1 MRNDQRWGAIPLL
14 ICTFAS
20 NAGHAEPITCEDE
33 THRYIRRGAD
43 RGCVDA
49 RNRKQGQWR
58 QIKYGQ
64 VVSKTMYQDDK
75 RNGIHSVYNNAKK
88 LSHEGTYA
96 NNQKSGTWKYYDD
109 SGRLKTEETYRSDVR
124 HGPYRTWYANC
135 VEKTSGHYEDG
146 KQSGRWQ
153 YFNDEGVLI
162 LEGEFKSDQKNGQW
176 MMFSQKGVRQES
188 GQYLDDRKTGKWIE
202 YLPTGEQWRT
212 VNYVDGERN
221 SVDSQNCAE
230 QGGSWTVKFDSLE
243 EGCEQGPMG
252 FKLGT
257 WRSYHLNGSIKLVT
271 PYKENALHG
280 LVKGYH
286 PTGQLHRIGRFE
298 QGQPV
303 RSHSYFNANGSIIG
317 ESYIDKNGHGKWEVW
332 HHTGAIAETG
342 DYGKGKKNG
351 L

>member
-1 MRNDQRWGAIPLL
+1 
-14 ICTFAS
+14 
-20 NAGHAEPITCEDE
+20 
-33 THRYIRRGAD
+33 
-43 RGCVDA
+43 
-49 RNRKQGQWR
+49 
-58 QIKYGQ
+58 
-64 VVSKTMYQDDK
+64 
-75 RNGIHSVYNNAKK
+75 
-88 LSHEGTYA
+88 
-96 NNQKSGTWKYYDD
+96 
-109 SGRLKTEETYRSDVR
+109 
-124 HGPYRTWYANC
+124 
-135 VEKTSGHYEDG
+135 
-146 KQSGRWQ
+146 
-153 YFNDEGVLI
+153 
-162 LEGEFKSDQKNGQW
+162 
-176 MMFSQKGVRQES
+176 MFSQKGVRQES

-342 DYGKGKKNG
+342 DYDKGKKNG
-351 L
+351 LWKTFSDKGIPKEETTYLDGVPFGKFRSFYITGEVNIEGNHLDGLREGYYLLLHQRAGRTHHELFAGRLNGEWKRFITMLTPRNSDSSSEVDVLASGRSSMTTEKK